1 MNFKQKVKSYM
12 PLFLDHVKKLL
23 FEYCERAIVKD
34 RSEMQKLEVIAQMIK
49 EKKDIVS
56 NFAEDV
62 FHFVNQQLSLLVGK
76 LNGELYIELI
86 RVILLIL
93 FIINS
98 YFEKIM
104 TSEINNVQ
112 ENEKNFLKSSIDP
125 PNENYEIVS
134 PMFKVVLFINN
145 FWKCLQYSNETK
157 QYCLKYAEESLQDRV
172 EKIFMN
178 DLNKGKFIFNLIF

>member
-1 MNFKQKVKSYM
+1 M

-23 FEYCERAIVKD
+23 FEYCERAVVKD

-93 FIINS
+93 F
-98 YFEKIM
+98 
-104 TSEINNVQ
+104 
-112 ENEKNFLKSSIDP
+112 
-125 PNENYEIVS
+125 
-134 PMFKVVLFINN
+134 VVN
-145 FWKCLQYSNETK
+145 
-157 QYCLKYAEESLQDRV
+157 
-172 EKIFMN
+172 
-178 DLNKGKFIFNLIF
+178 FIF